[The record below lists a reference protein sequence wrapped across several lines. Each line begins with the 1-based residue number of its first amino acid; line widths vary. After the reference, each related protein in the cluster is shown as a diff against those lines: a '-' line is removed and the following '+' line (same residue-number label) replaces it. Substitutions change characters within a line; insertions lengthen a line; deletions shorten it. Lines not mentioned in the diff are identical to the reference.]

1 MTPATKAGASNAAKR
16 APVRGRATPV
26 ARATRAGSART
37 AKTSQAA
44 VKTTTRTAKSA
55 PTKVAGRA
63 SATTARAPRRATAGT
78 VGRAGARSAERAGA
92 KTTKAVR
99 KTASKE
105 TVKSAV
111 TSIARTSK
119 EPKEPKGTERK
130 GGEPAASPRA
140 AKAAKS
146 PVAANSAAAK
156 PAAKPA
162 PKPAAKIPRPA
173 AAPSAPAKKRGP
185 RRAAPAGPYA
195 HDEKFLLEQR
205 QLLEEERKVHQ
216 SQASDLKA
224 EADSLAQEREPG
236 DVQFDEESGEG
247 GTVTVDRERDLA
259 LSAQALAAVEEID
272 AALARIENRTYGAC
286 ERCLHPIPK
295 PRLKALPFARL
306 CVACKSGGLSR
317 R

>member
-44 VKTTTRTAKSA
+44 VKITTRTAKSA

-146 PVAANSAAAK
+146 PVAANSA
-156 PAAKPA
+156 AAKPA